1 MDRDSGVARITCTLL
16 IGAALIWTFGAGTAV
31 CAESATPADDAAVTS
46 AAGEAT
52 PAGQPRRA
60 RERRRATEPAEVTR
74 SEPTAAATP
83 PTDAAAATL
92 AAQTAET
99 VEAKIVC
106 KNVKLTGTKISRRTC
121 GTPEQW
127 AAQSEKTTDNAQ
139 EAMRQVR
146 DRSSIVVS
154 QPQNPLGAP
163 GGGN

>member
-1 MDRDSGVARITCTLL
+1 MDRNSGVARILCTLL
-16 IGAALIWTFGAGTAV
+16 IGAALMFGAGTAV
-31 CAESATPADDAAVTS
+31 YAQRATPADDAAVTS
-46 AAGEAT
+46 AAGAAT
-52 PAGQPRRA
+52 PADQPRRA
-60 RERRRATEPAEVTR
+60 RERRRAAEPAEVKR
-74 SEPTAAATP
+74 SEPTAAAIP

-99 VEAKIVC
+99 VEARIVC

-127 AAQSEKTTDNAQ
+127 AAQSEKTTGDAQ

-154 QPQNPLGAP
+154 QPDNPLGPP
-163 GGGN
+163 GGN